1 MAAGC
6 GGAKKVGVRIAV
18 ESEWTVGAEFYRQ
31 LPRKRMAAGVLI
43 CNERSEILLVKPIYR
58 KEWLT
63 PGGVIEK
70 GESPRQA
77 CARELREELG
87 LDIGIGRLLCL
98 EYVSGDEVKGD
109 ALMFIFDGGILSNAQ
124 LERIV
129 LPEEELSTFRFMPLR
144 ETEALLPVKAVE
156 RVRQAVRALNQ
167 GEVVYLE
174 DGETC
179 V

>member
-6 GGAKKVGVRIAV
+6 CGVKKAGVCVVVGTEWVV
-18 ESEWTVGAEFYRQ
+18 EAEFYRQ

-43 CNERSEILLVKPIYR
+43 CNEHSEILLVKPIYR

-77 CARELREELG
+77 CMRELREELG
-87 LDIGIGRLLCL
+87 LDVGIGRLLCL

-109 ALMFIFDGGILSNAQ
+109 ALMFIFDGGIFSNAQ
-124 LERIV
+124 VERIV
-129 LPEEELSTFRFMPLR
+129 LQKEELSMFRFMPLN
-144 ETEALLPVKAVE
+144 ETQSLLPAKAVE
-156 RVRQAVRALNQ
+156 RVRQAVRAMNQ

-174 DGETC
+174 DGVAC